1 MNYSVSVSPV
11 SKADGNLKG
20 FANVV
25 FGGSFKVSNVAI
37 LENKNGELFVSMPSY
52 KSTEVDEENR
62 SVFKD
67 VCNPITKEFRE
78 ELYGDILAVFENR
91 QEQRANAAKTAGQDV
106 EMPEFVVKMTPYERE
121 GSNIRGIGRVYFED
135 RFVVSNV
142 LVLQGKDK
150 LFVSMPNYRTG
161 KVSRENKPVYQDI
174 CYPVT
179 KEFREKLYDE
189 ILNCYQKEREK
200 AVSERKEGKAGQQYK
215 EASWKE
221 QEAELPFR

>member
-1 MNYSVSVSPV
+1 MNYSVSVNPV
-11 SKADGNLKG
+11 NRAEGNLKG

-37 LENKNGELFVSMPSY
+37 LENKNGELFVSMPSF

-62 SVFKD
+62 SVYKD

-78 ELYGDILAVFENR
+78 ELYGDILAAFENR
-91 QEQRANAAKTAGQDV
+91 QEQKTNAAKDAEQEV
-106 EMPEFVVKMTPYERE
+106 EMPEFVVKVTPYERE
-121 GSNIRGIGRVYFED
+121 GSNIRGIGRIYFED
-135 RFVVSNV
+135 KFVVSNV

-150 LFVSMPNYRTG
+150 LFVSMPNFRTS

-174 CYPVT
+174 CFPVT

-189 ILNCYQKEREK
+189 ILGCYQQEKEK
-200 AVSERKEGKAGQQYK
+200 AVSERKEEKAGQQRQQTTGK
-215 EASWKE
+215 ERE
-221 QEAELPFR
+221 EELPFR